1 MPKMRPVA
9 TARRP
14 YSPLFAVSSEGLA
27 ANPRAD
33 GEMAWLT
40 ATYFVTC
47 PERDVE
53 ARAAAIASE
62 QSVECPLEAIAEQR
76 ILDEIVARVTSIE
89 PAGPG
94 CFRVDVAV
102 AAQTIGANPVQF
114 VNMVFGNA
122 SLWDDVQFAGLDVPA
137 GALALFP
144 GPRHGIAGIR
154 RLLDAPERPLTN
166 AAMKPQGLHV
176 PELAAMC
183 RTFALAGVDLI
194 KDDHGID
201 DQRYSPFAERVRAC
215 QAAIAEAAG
224 ATGKPALYAPNLIGT
239 PRVLRERARIA
250 REAGVRA
257 VLIAPMLVGLPAF
270 FDLVEEFPEFV
281 YLAHPSF
288 GGARRIAPELLFGR
302 LMRLFGSDAVIFV
315 NVGGRF
321 GYTHETCAALAAGAR
336 APWGNL
342 RPALPVPAG
351 GMRLERVEEL
361 LDFYGP
367 DTMLLIG
374 GNLLIDRDRILDR
387 TREFVDRVAAHRF
400 EVRVPAKG

>member
-1 MPKMRPVA
+1 MSGR
-9 TARRP
+9 
-14 YSPLFAVSSEGLA
+14 
-27 ANPRAD
+27 
-33 GEMAWLT
+33 LT
-40 ATYFVTC
+40 ASYFVTC
-47 PERDVE
+47 PESDIQ
-53 ARAAAIASE
+53 ARAEAIASE
-62 QSVECPLEAIAEQR
+62 QSVECPLEAITEQR
-76 ILDEIVARVTSIE
+76 ILDEIVARVTSIA

-94 CFRVDVAV
+94 RFRVEVAI

-114 VNMVFGNA
+114 INMVFGNA
-122 SLWDDVQFAGLDVPA
+122 SLWDDVQFAGLDVPDEV
-137 GALALFP
+137 LAMFT

-154 RLLDAPERPLTN
+154 RLLGVPDRALTN

-183 RTFALAGVDLI
+183 RTFALAGVDII

-201 DQRYSPFAERVRAC
+201 DQQYSPFVERVRAC
-215 QAAIAEAAG
+215 QAATAEALA
-224 ATGKPALYAPNLIGT
+224 ATGKTALYAPNLIGT

-250 REAGVRA
+250 REEGVRA

-288 GGARRIAPELLFGR
+288 GGARHIAPELLFGR

-336 APWGNL
+336 SPWGNI
-342 RPALPVPAG
+342 RATLPVPAG

-374 GNLLIDRDRILDR
+374 GNLLIDHARILDR
-387 TREFVDRVAAHRF
+387 TREFTNRVAAHRF
-400 EVRVPAKG
+400 SPASKA

>member
-1 MPKMRPVA
+1 MSVPRQ
-9 TARRP
+9 ARDDR
-14 YSPLFAVSSEGLA
+14 
-27 ANPRAD
+27 
-33 GEMAWLT
+33 LT
-40 ATYFVTC
+40 ASYFVTC
-47 PERDVE
+47 AEADIA
-53 ARAAAIASE
+53 ARADAIASE
-62 QSVECPLEAIAEQR
+62 QSVECPLEAISEQR
-76 ILDEIVARVTSIE
+76 ILDEIVARVTSIA

-94 CFRVDVAV
+94 RFRVEVAI
-102 AAQTIGANPVQF
+102 AAQTIGTNPVQF
-114 VNMVFGNA
+114 INMVFGNA
-122 SLWDDVQFAGLDVPA
+122 SLWDDVQFAGLEVPGDV
-137 GALALFP
+137 LAMFP

-154 RLLDAPERPLTN
+154 RLLGVPDRPLTN

-183 RTFALAGVDLI
+183 RTFALAGVDII

-201 DQRYSPFAERVRAC
+201 DQHYSPFAERVRAC
-215 QAAIAEAAG
+215 QAATAEAVS
-224 ATGKPALYAPNLIGT
+224 ATGKTALYAPNLIGT

-250 REAGVRA
+250 REEGVRA

-270 FDLVEEFPEFV
+270 FDLVDEFPDFV

-288 GGARRIAPELLFGR
+288 GGARHIAPELLFGR
-302 LMRLFGSDAVIFV
+302 LLRLFGSDAVIFV

-336 APWGNL
+336 SPWGNIQ
-342 RPALPVPAG
+342 ATLPVPAG

-374 GNLLIDRDRILDR
+374 GNLLIDHSRILER
-387 TREFVDRVAAHRF
+387 TREFTNRVAAHRF
-400 EVRVPAKG
+400 ANLRTT

>member
-1 MPKMRPVA
+1 VA
-9 TARRP
+9 
-14 YSPLFAVSSEGLA
+14 
-27 ANPRAD
+27 D
-33 GEMAWLT
+33 WLT
-40 ATYFVTC
+40 ASYLVTC
-47 PERDVE
+47 AERDIA
-53 ARAAAIASE
+53 ARAEAIASE
-62 QSVECPLEAIAEQR
+62 QSVECPLEAISEQR
-76 ILDEIVARVTSIE
+76 ILDEIVARVTAIE

-94 CFRVDVAV
+94 RFRVDVAI

-114 VNMVFGNA
+114 INMVFGNA
-122 SLWDDVQFAGLDVPA
+122 SLWDDVQFAALDVPA
-137 GALALFP
+137 GVLGLFP
-144 GPRHGIAGIR
+144 GPRHGVAGIR
-154 RLLDAPERPLTN
+154 RLLAAPERPLTN

-183 RTFALAGVDLI
+183 RTFALAGVDII

-201 DQRYSPFAERVRAC
+201 DQHYSPFAERVRAC
-215 QAAIAEAAG
+215 QAAIAEAVA

-250 REAGVRA
+250 REMGVRA
-257 VLIAPMLVGLPAF
+257 VLVAPMLVGLPAF
-270 FDLVEEFPEFV
+270 FDLVEEFPDFV

-288 GGARRIAPELLFGR
+288 GGARHIAPELLFGR
-302 LMRLFGSDAVIFV
+302 FLRLFGSDAVIFV

-321 GYTHETCAALAAGAR
+321 GYTAQTCAAIAAGAR
-336 APWGNL
+336 APWGAL

-361 LDFYGP
+361 LNFYGP

-374 GNLLIDRDRILDR
+374 GNLLIDRAQVIQR

-400 EVRVPAKG
+400 SAGSQAD

>member
-1 MPKMRPVA
+1 
-9 TARRP
+9 
-14 YSPLFAVSSEGLA
+14 VS
-27 ANPRAD
+27 
-33 GEMAWLT
+33 WLK
-40 ATYFVTC
+40 ASYLVTC
-47 PERDVE
+47 AERDVG

-62 QSVECPLEAIAEQR
+62 QSVECPLEAITEQR
-76 ILDEIVARVTSIE
+76 ILDEIVARVTAIE
-89 PAGPG
+89 PAGAG
-94 CFRVDVAV
+94 RFRVDVAI

-122 SLWDDVQFAGLDVPA
+122 SLWDDVAFVGLDIPGDVR
-137 GALALFP
+137 ALFP

-154 RLLDAPERPLTN
+154 RLLAAPERALTN

-183 RTFALAGVDLI
+183 RTFALAGVDMI

-201 DQRYSPFAERVRAC
+201 DQGYSPFVERVRAC
-215 QAAIAEAAG
+215 QAAIAEAVA

-250 REAGVRA
+250 REEGVRA
-257 VLIAPMLVGLPAF
+257 VLVAPMLVGLPAF
-270 FDLVEEFPEFV
+270 FDLVDEFPEFV

-302 LMRLFGSDAVIFV
+302 LLRLFGSDAVIFV

-321 GYTHETCAALAAGAR
+321 GYTRETCAALAAGAR
-336 APWGNL
+336 APWGDL

-351 GMRLERVEEL
+351 GMRVERIEEL

-367 DTMLLIG
+367 DSMLLIG
-374 GNLLIDRDRILDR
+374 GNLLIEHDRVLER

-400 EVRVPAKG
+400 TDRIPS